1 MSGRKVYEVH
11 YQPLKT
17 NVNQI
22 LPNGDVILKGV
33 AFSKVQSQIVSSL
46 VFGGFVIGAA
56 LVGILW
62 LIFN

>member
-1 MSGRKVYEVH
+1 MSGRKGYEVH